1 MTDLLRFYVLKS
13 KVLNNKMSGSR
24 NTALVFVPDRPPTQW
39 QAPIYYEGRFL
50 YWWPQWGWRPIEWT
64 PPPRS
69 LPVQTDYQVRD
80 AAYSSNRV
88 GDGQP
93 SCQQMVTKYP
103 QGGTQPGP
111 FASGQPRGVMYAA
124 QPSRPY
130 FAGYTRYG
138 RTPVNQYGYYTY
150 YSYPYNDL
158 GESRSYYYR
167 Y

>member
-1 MTDLLRFYVLKS
+1 
-13 KVLNNKMSGSR
+13 MSGNR
-24 NTALVFVPDRPPTQW
+24 NTALVFIPDRPPTQW

-50 YWWPQWGWRPIEWT
+50 YWWPGWGWRPIEWT

-69 LPVQTDYQVRD
+69 TPVQTDYRVRD
-80 AAYSSNRV
+80 AAYSSG
-88 GDGQP
+88 GDGGGGGGYNSQRGN
-93 SCQQMVTKYP
+93 P
-103 QGGTQPGP
+103 QGGTQRGP

-130 FAGYTRYG
+130 YAGYTRYG

-158 GESRSYYYR
+158 GYSRSYYYR